1 MLTGPVPETLLAL
14 LLFPTFIVEE
24 RRLVSNTIG
33 KQRGGMVIH
42 RLRYKIEAIRC
53 TYALMPST
61 YVNKFSTVEQTG
73 VKKVIRLKVN

>member
-33 KQRGGMVIH
+33 NREGGDGN
-42 RLRYKIEAIRC
+42 
-53 TYALMPST
+53 T
-61 YVNKFSTVEQTG
+61 QTE
-73 VKKVIRLKVN
+73 IQD